1 MSLIKSLNS
10 GVSGLKSFQTK
21 MDTIGNNIANVD
33 TTGFKSSR
41 VTFSELM
48 NENIGGAAGGESAPS
63 LSNQVGLG
71 VRVASVDRDF
81 SQGTIENTG
90 KATDLAIEGDGYF
103 VVNDGTQDLM
113 TRAGNFTFNKDG
125 HLVDQSGNY
134 VQGYNANDSGNILG
148 GGATDNIR
156 VDFENAL
163 EPKQTSQVDLGGNL
177 NASTSTTQ
185 VVQAQSAYTDGS
197 GNLADA
203 TTELN
208 DLSQTT
214 TDLTSG
220 DEINLTVSQHD
231 GTSETVTFT
240 YGAGNNGTTLGDMIT
255 RFNNQLSQGE
265 ISLVDGMLRLKSGQT
280 GDSDFDVT
288 SLSVNDVD
296 GSGSTMNMPGF
307 QISQEGNTGTQTMST
322 TIYDGLGKEHSL
334 LVDFTQTGQGQWSYE
349 AKFAG
354 GESITGI
361 NASNGSGNVNNGVA
375 TGTIS
380 FDASGQISGGG
391 NFNIDFD
398 PGNGASSTN
407 FEVNL
412 GGAGGADFTQ
422 YSGANTAKVLS
433 QDGYTQGSLVDV
445 RINSDGRV
453 KGIYDNGENQDLA
466 QLALGDV
473 QNEDG
478 LEMVGGG
485 LFRATSAAG
494 EVFVDGADNIANSNI
509 RSGALEGSN
518 VDLAQE
524 FTEMITSQ
532 RAYQSSARV
541 ISTSDEM
548 LTEAVN
554 LKR

>member
-21 MDTIGNNIANVD
+21 MDTIGNNISNVD
-33 TTGFKSSR
+33 TNGFKSSR

-48 NENIGGAAGGESAPS
+48 NENIGGSGGGASAPS

-90 KATDLAIEGDGYF
+90 RTTDLAIEGDGYF
-103 VVNDGTQDLM
+103 VVNNGSQDLM

-125 HLVDQSGNY
+125 NLVDQSGNY
-134 VQGYNANDSGNILG
+134 LQGYNANDSGNILG
-148 GGATDNIR
+148 GGATDNVR
-156 VDFENAL
+156 VDFENVL
-163 EPKQTSQVDLGGNL
+163 EPQRTSEVNVGGNL
-177 NASTSTTQ
+177 NSNTSSSQ
-185 VVQAQSAYTDGS
+185 VIQAQSAFTNNS
-197 GNLADA
+197 GNIASS

-208 DLSQTT
+208 SLSQTNT
-214 TDLTSG
+214 NFDGSETITVNYVDDAGNAQTANY
-220 DEINLTVSQHD
+220 NLT
-231 GTSETVTFT
+231 
-240 YGAGNNGTTLGDMIT
+240 GATDTLGDVVSGLNSSI
-255 RFNNQLSQGE
+255 SEGE
-265 ISLVDGMLRLKSGQT
+265 LTLVDGMLKLRSNSLGDSQLDISSISISGGT
-280 GDSDFDVT
+280 GD
-288 SLSVNDVD
+288 
-296 GSGSTMNMPGF
+296 MNTPGF
-307 QISQEGNTGTQTMST
+307 QVSQEGQTGTQTMST
-322 TIYDGLGKEHSL
+322 TVYDDLGQEHSL
-334 LVDFTQTGQGQWSYE
+334 LVDFTQTAPNEWDYE
-349 AKFAG
+349 AKFAN
-354 GESITGI
+354 GENITGG
-361 NASNGSGNVNNGVA
+361 AA
-375 TGTIS
+375 TGTIT
-380 FDASGQISGGG
+380 FDEMGQIDSGDT
-391 NFNIDFD
+391 FNIEFN
-398 PGNGASSTN
+398 PGNGASDTS
-407 FEVNL
+407 FDVNL
-412 GGAGGADFTQ
+412 GGAEGTDFTQ
-422 YSGANTAKVLS
+422 YSGANTAKVLN

-445 RINSDGRV
+445 RIDGDGRV
-453 KGIYDNGENQDLA
+453 QGVYDNGQNKNLA

-494 EVFVDGADNIANSNI
+494 EVFVDTPDNIANSNVQ
-509 RSGALEGSN
+509 SGSLEGSN

>member
-1 MSLIKSLNS
+1 
-10 GVSGLKSFQTK
+10 
-21 MDTIGNNIANVD
+21 VD
-33 TTGFKSSR
+33 TNGFKSSR

-48 NENIGGAAGGESAPS
+48 NENIGGAGGGESAPS

-90 KATDLAIEGDGYF
+90 RATDLAIEGDGYF
-103 VVNDGTQDLM
+103 VVNNGSQDLM
-113 TRAGNFTFNKDG
+113 TRSGNFTFNKNG
-125 HLVDQSGNY
+125 NLVDQAGNY

-148 GGATDNIR
+148 GGATDNVR

-163 EPKQTSQVDLGGNL
+163 DPQQTGEVNLGGNL
-177 NASTSTTQ
+177 NASTSTQQ
-185 VVQAQSAYTDGS
+185 VVTAQSAFTDGS
-197 GNLADA
+197 GNIA
-203 TTELN
+203 TSATELN

-214 TDLTSG
+214 T
-220 DEINLTVSQHD
+220 NFD
-231 GTSETVTFT
+231 GSETITVN
-240 YGAGNNGTTLGDMIT
+240 YVDDAGNNQTADYNLTAADDTLGDVVNGLNGNI
-255 RFNNQLSQGE
+255 SEGE
-265 ISLVDGMLRLKSGQT
+265 LTLVDGMLKLKSNSLGDSELNVNSITIAGGT
-280 GDSDFDVT
+280 GD
-288 SLSVNDVD
+288 
-296 GSGSTMNMPGF
+296 MNTPGF
-307 QISQEGNTGTQTMST
+307 QVSQEGETGTQTMST
-322 TIYDGLGKEHSL
+322 TVYDGLGNEHSL
-334 LVDFTQTGQGQWSYE
+334 LIDFTQTSPNQWSYE
-349 AKFAG
+349 AKFAD
-354 GESITGI
+354 GENITGG
-361 NASNGSGNVNNGVA
+361 AA
-375 TGTIS
+375 TGTIN
-380 FDASGQISGGG
+380 FDELGQISSGDS
-391 NFNIDFD
+391 FDIEFD
-398 PGNGASSTN
+398 PGNGASISN

-412 GGAGGADFTQ
+412 GGAGGTDFTQ

-445 RINSDGRV
+445 RINGDGRV
-453 KGIYDNGENQDLA
+453 QGVYDNGQNQDLA

-494 EVFVDGADNIANSNI
+494 EVFVDTADNIANSNI

>member
-21 MDTIGNNIANVD
+21 MDTIGNNIANVN

-48 NENIGGAAGGESAPS
+48 NENIGGSGGGESAPS

-81 SQGTIENTG
+81 SQGTIANTG
-90 KATDLAIEGDGYF
+90 RTTDLAIEGDGYF
-103 VVNDGTQDLM
+103 VVNNGSQDLM

-125 HLVDQSGNY
+125 NLVDQTGNY

-148 GGATDNIR
+148 GGATDNVQ
-156 VDFENAL
+156 VDFENVL
-163 EPKQTSQVDLGGNL
+163 EPQRTNEVNVGGNL
-177 NASTSTTQ
+177 NSNTSTAQ
-185 VVQAQSAYTDGS
+185 IVQAQSSFTDSS
-197 GNLADA
+197 GNIASS
-203 TTELN
+203 TTQLN

-214 TDLTSG
+214 TNFDGSETITVNYVDG
-220 DEINLTVSQHD
+220 DGNTQTADYNLTGASDTIGDVVN
-231 GTSETVTFT
+231 GLNGNISE
-240 YGAGNNGTTLGDMIT
+240 
-255 RFNNQLSQGE
+255 GE
-265 ISLVDGMLRLKSGQT
+265 LTLVDGMLKLKSDSL
-280 GDSDFDVT
+280 GDSD
-288 SLSVNDVD
+288 LDVD
-296 GSGSTMNMPGF
+296 SITISGGTGNMNTPGF
-307 QISQEGNTGTQTMST
+307 QVTQEGETGTKTMST
-322 TIYDGLGKEHSL
+322 TVYDDLGQEHSL
-334 LVDFTQTGQGQWSYE
+334 LVDFTQTGPNQWDYE
-349 AKFAG
+349 ATFAD
-354 GESITGI
+354 GEEITGG
-361 NASNGSGNVNNGVA
+361 AA
-375 TGTIS
+375 TGSVT
-380 FDASGQISGGG
+380 FDELGQIDSGDT
-391 NFNIDFD
+391 FNIEFN
-398 PGNGASSTN
+398 PGNGASTTN
-407 FEVNL
+407 FGVNL
-412 GGAGGADFTQ
+412 GSAGGTDFTQ

-445 RINSDGRV
+445 RIDGDGRV
-453 KGIYDNGENQDLA
+453 QGVYDNGQNQNLA
-466 QLALGDV
+466 QLALGNV

-494 EVFVDGADNIANSNI
+494 EVFVDTADNVANSSI
-509 RSGALEGSN
+509 QSGSLEGSN

>member
-10 GVSGLKSFQTK
+10 GVSGLKGFQTK
-21 MDTIGNNIANVD
+21 MDTIGNNISNVD

-48 NENIGGAAGGESAPS
+48 NENIGGSGGGESAPS

-81 SQGTIENTG
+81 SQGTIQNTG

-103 VVNDGTQDLM
+103 VVNNGSQDLM
-113 TRAGNFTFNKDG
+113 TRSGNFTFNQDG
-125 HLVDQSGNY
+125 HLVDQAGNY

-163 EPKQTSQVDLGGNL
+163 EPQQTNEVNLGGNL
-177 NASTSTTQ
+177 NASTSTVQ
-185 VVQAQSAYTDGS
+185 VIQTQSAFTDGS
-197 GNLADA
+197 GDLADA
-203 TTELN
+203 TTDLTN
-208 DLSQTT
+208 LSQT
-214 TDLTSG
+214 SG
-220 DEINLTVSQHD
+220 LAAGD
-231 GTSETVTFT
+231 TVTLNFT
-240 YGAGNNGTTLGDMIT
+240 SNDGSANPSLTYTYAAGDTLGDMVSA
-255 RFNNQLSQGE
+255 FNTAIDGDADLDGQMR
-265 ISLVDGMLRLKSGQT
+265 LVDGMLKVQSDNM
-280 GDSDFDVT
+280 GDSDLNID
-288 SLSVNDVD
+288 SVNTNIAG
-296 GSGSTMNMPGF
+296 GSFNFPGF
-307 QISQEGNTGTQTMST
+307 QISQEGDTGTQTMST
-322 TIYDGLGKEHSL
+322 TVYDGLGKEHSL
-334 LVDFTQTGQGQWSYE
+334 LIDFTQTGQGQWDYE
-349 AKFAG
+349 AKFAD
-354 GESITGI
+354 GESITG
-361 NASNGSGNVNNGVA
+361 GSA

-380 FDASGQISGGG
+380 FDETGQIDGGS
-391 NFNIDFD
+391 NFNIEFD
-398 PGNGASSTN
+398 PGNGASNTN
-407 FEVNL
+407 FSVNL
-412 GGAGGADFTQ
+412 GNAGGTDFTQ
-422 YSGANTAKVLS
+422 YSGANTAKVIS

-445 RINSDGRV
+445 RINGDGRV
-453 KGIYDNGENQDLA
+453 QGVYDNGENQDLA

-494 EVFVDGADNIANSNI
+494 EVFVDSADNISNSNI
-509 RSGALEGSN
+509 QSGALEGSN

-524 FTEMITSQ
+524 FTDMITAQ

>member
-10 GVSGLKSFQTK
+10 GVSGLKGFQTK
-21 MDTIGNNIANVD
+21 MDTIGNNISNVD

-48 NENIGGAAGGESAPS
+48 NENIGGSGGGESAPS

-81 SQGTIENTG
+81 SQGTIQNTG

-103 VVNDGTQDLM
+103 VVNNGSQDLL
-113 TRAGNFTFNKDG
+113 TRSGNFTFNKDG
-125 HLVDQSGNY
+125 HLVDQAGNY

-163 EPKQTSQVDLGGNL
+163 APQQTNEVNLGGNL
-177 NASTSTTQ
+177 NASTSTVQ
-185 VVQAQSAYTDGS
+185 VIQTQSAFTDGS
-197 GNLADA
+197 GNIADA
-203 TTELN
+203 STDLTN
-208 DLSQTT
+208 LSQT
-214 TDLTSG
+214 SG
-220 DEINLTVSQHD
+220 LAAGD
-231 GTSETVTFT
+231 TVTLNFT
-240 YGAGNNGTTLGDMIT
+240 SNDGSANPSLTYNYAAGDTLGDMVSA
-255 RFNNQLSQGE
+255 FNTAIDGNADLDGQMR
-265 ISLVDGMLRLKSGQT
+265 LVDGMLKVQ
-280 GDSDFDVT
+280 SDNLGNSD
-288 SLSVNDVD
+288 LNIDSVNTTVAG
-296 GSGSTMNMPGF
+296 GSFNFPGF
-307 QISQEGNTGTQTMST
+307 QISQEGDTGIQTMST
-322 TIYDGLGKEHSL
+322 TVYDGLGKEHSL
-334 LVDFTQTGQGQWSYE
+334 LIDFTQIGQGQWDYE
-349 AKFAG
+349 AKFAD
-354 GESITGI
+354 GESITG
-361 NASNGSGNVNNGVA
+361 GSA
-375 TGTIS
+375 TGSIS
-380 FDASGQISGGG
+380 FDETGQIDGGS
-391 NFNIDFD
+391 NFNIEFD
-398 PGNGASSTN
+398 PGNGASNTN
-407 FEVNL
+407 FTVNL
-412 GGAGGADFTQ
+412 GNAGGTDFTQ
-422 YSGANTAKVLS
+422 YSGANTAKVIS

-445 RINSDGRV
+445 RINGDGRV
-453 KGIYDNGENQDLA
+453 QGVYDNGENQDLA

-494 EVFVDGADNIANSNI
+494 EVFVDSADNISNSNI
-509 RSGALEGSN
+509 QSGALEGSN

-524 FTEMITSQ
+524 FTDMITAQ

>member
-21 MDTIGNNIANVD
+21 MDAIGNNISNVD

-48 NENIGGAAGGESAPS
+48 NENIGGSGGGESAPS

-90 KATDLAIEGDGYF
+90 KTTDLAIEGDGYF
-103 VVNDGTQDLM
+103 VVNNGSQDLM

-125 HLVDQSGNY
+125 NLVDQTGNY

-156 VDFENAL
+156 VDFENVL
-163 EPKQTSQVDLGGNL
+163 EPQRTSEVNVGGNL
-177 NASTSTTQ
+177 NSNTSTAQ
-185 VVQAQSAYTDGS
+185 IVQAQSSFTDGS
-197 GNLADA
+197 GNIASS

-208 DLSQTT
+208 NLSQTT
-214 TDLTSG
+214 TNFDGSETITVNYVDG
-220 DEINLTVSQHD
+220 DGNTQTADYNLT
-231 GTSETVTFT
+231 
-240 YGAGNNGTTLGDMIT
+240 GANDTLGDVVTGLNGNI
-255 RFNNQLSQGE
+255 SEGE
-265 ISLVDGMLRLKSGQT
+265 LTLVDGMLKLKSNSLGDSELDVDSITISGGT
-280 GDSDFDVT
+280 GD
-288 SLSVNDVD
+288 
-296 GSGSTMNMPGF
+296 MNTPGF
-307 QISQEGNTGTQTMST
+307 QITQEGQTGAKTMST
-322 TIYDGLGKEHSL
+322 TVYDDLGQEHSL
-334 LVDFTQTGQGQWSYE
+334 LVDFTQTGPNEWDYE
-349 AKFAG
+349 ATFAD
-354 GESITGI
+354 GEEITGG
-361 NASNGSGNVNNGVA
+361 AA
-375 TGTIS
+375 TGTVT
-380 FDASGQISGGG
+380 FDELGQIDSGDT
-391 NFNIDFD
+391 FNIEFN
-398 PGNGASSTN
+398 PGNGASTSS

-412 GGAGGADFTQ
+412 GGAEGTDFTQ
-422 YSGANTAKVLS
+422 YAGANTAKVLS
-433 QDGYTQGSLVDV
+433 QDGYTQGALVDV
-445 RINSDGRV
+445 RIDGDGRV
-453 KGIYDNGENQDLA
+453 QGVYDNGQNQNLA
-466 QLALGDV
+466 QLALGNV

-494 EVFVDGADNIANSNI
+494 EVFVDTADNVANSSI
-509 RSGALEGSN
+509 QSGSLEGSN

>member
-21 MDTIGNNIANVD
+21 MDTIGNNISNVD
-33 TTGFKSSR
+33 TSGFKSSR

-48 NENIGGAAGGESAPS
+48 NENIGGAGGRESAPS
-63 LSNQVGLG
+63 ISNQVGLG

-90 KATDLAIEGDGYF
+90 RTTDLAIEGDGYF
-103 VVNDGTQDLM
+103 VVNNGSQDLM
-113 TRAGNFTFNKDG
+113 TRSGNFTFNKDG

-148 GGATDNIR
+148 GGATDNVR

-163 EPKQTSQVDLGGNL
+163 EPQKTSEVNLGGNL
-177 NASTSTTQ
+177 NASTSSTQ
-185 VVQAQSAYTDGS
+185 IVQAQSAFTNNS
-197 GNLADA
+197 GNIANGS
-203 TTELN
+203 TELN
-208 DLSQTT
+208 DLAQTT
-214 TDLTSG
+214 TDLEAG
-220 DEINLTVSQHD
+220 DEIEITVDSHD
-231 GTSETVTFT
+231 GSTTETATFT
-240 YGAGNNGTTLGDMIT
+240 YDTDGTTVEDMVAE
-255 RFNNQLSQGE
+255 FNNQLSEGE
-265 ISLVDGMLRLKSGQT
+265 VSLVDGMLKLKSGEM
-280 GDSDFDVT
+280 GSSDFDV
-288 SLSVNDVD
+288 SSFSVNDT
-296 GSGSTMNMPGF
+296 SGNGTDMNLPGF
-307 QISQEGNTGTQTMST
+307 QVAQAGNTGTQTMST
-322 TIYDGLGKEHSL
+322 TVYDDLGEEHSL
-334 LVDFTQTGQGQWSYE
+334 LIDFTQTGEGQWDYE
-349 AKFAG
+349 AKFAD
-354 GESITGI
+354 GESITGG
-361 NASNGSGNVNNGVA
+361 AA
-375 TGTIS
+375 TGSVS
-380 FDASGQISGGG
+380 FGETGQIDGGS
-391 NFNIDFD
+391 NFNIEFD
-398 PGNGASSTN
+398 PGNGASNTTFS
-407 FEVNL
+407 VNL
-412 GGAGGADFTQ
+412 GGSEGTDFTQ

-445 RINSDGRV
+445 RISGDGRV
-453 KGIYDNGENQDLA
+453 QGVYDNGQNQDLA

-494 EVFVDGADNIANSNI
+494 EVFVDTADNVANSNI
-509 RSGALEGSN
+509 QSGALEGSN

>member
-41 VTFSELM
+41 VSFSELM
-48 NENIGGAAGGESAPS
+48 NENIGGNSGGESAPS

-90 KATDLAIEGDGYF
+90 KTTDLAIEGDGFF
-103 VVNDGTQDLM
+103 VVNNGNQNLM
-113 TRAGNFTFNKDG
+113 TRAGNFTFNKNG
-125 HLVDQSGNY
+125 NLVDQSGNY

-148 GGATDNIR
+148 GGTTENVRI
-156 VDFENAL
+156 DFENAL
-163 EPKQTSQVDLGGNL
+163 PPQQTDEVNLAGNL
-177 NASTSTTQ
+177 NANTSTTQ
-185 VVQAQSAYTDGS
+185 IVQAQSAFTDSS
-197 GNLADA
+197 GNIAA
-203 TTELN
+203 GTTDIN

-214 TDLTSG
+214 SDLEVG
-220 DEINLTVSQHD
+220 DVIEVTYTQND
-231 GTSETVTFT
+231 GTAGATADFE
-240 YGAGNNGTTLGDMIT
+240 YGTDGTTLDDMVAALNTDLGAQGD
-255 RFNNQLSQGE
+255 LA
-265 ISLVDGMLRLKSGQT
+265 LVDGMLQLKSGSL
-280 GDSDFDVT
+280 GDSELNIDSTNVIDNAGDADA
-288 SLSVNDVD
+288 VNF
-296 GSGSTMNMPGF
+296 PGF
-307 QISQEGNTGTQTMST
+307 QVTQEGETNTQTMST
-322 TIYDGLGKEHSL
+322 TVYDDLGKGHSL
-334 LVDFTQTGQGQWSYE
+334 LIDFTQVAENEWEYE
-349 AKFAG
+349 AEFAD
-354 GESITGI
+354 GETIS
-361 NASNGSGNVNNGVA
+361 SGS
-375 TGTIS
+375 TGTVT
-380 FDASGQISGGG
+380 FDEMGQVTSGG
-391 NFNIDFD
+391 NFNMEFE
-398 PGNGASSTN
+398 PGNGAGTTN
-407 FEVNL
+407 FDVEL
-412 GGAGGADFTQ
+412 GDSSQGTTFTQ
-422 YSGANTAKVLS
+422 YSGANTAKVVS
-433 QDGYTQGSLVDV
+433 QDGYSQGSLVD
-445 RINSDGRV
+445 ISIDGDGRLQGV
-453 KGIYDNGENQDLA
+453 YDNGQNKDLA
-466 QLALGDV
+466 QLALGNV

-494 EVFVDGADNIANSNI
+494 EVFIDSADNLSDSSIN
-509 RSGALEGSN
+509 SGALEGSN

>member
-1 MSLIKSLNS
+1 
-10 GVSGLKSFQTK
+10 
-21 MDTIGNNIANVD
+21 MDTIGNNISNVD
-33 TTGFKSSR
+33 TNGFKSSR

-48 NENIGGAAGGESAPS
+48 NENIGGAGGGESAPS
-63 LSNQVGLG
+63 QSNQVGLG

-90 KATDLAIEGDGYF
+90 RATDLAIEGDGYF
-103 VVNDGTQDLM
+103 MVNNGSQDLM

-125 HLVDQSGNY
+125 NLVDQAGNY

-148 GGATDNIR
+148 GGSTDNVR
-156 VDFENAL
+156 VDFQNAL
-163 EPKQTSQVDLGGNL
+163 EPQETSEVNVGGNL
-177 NASTSTTQ
+177 NASTSSRQIITS
-185 VVQAQSAYTDGS
+185 QSAFTDDS
-197 GNLADA
+197 GNLAGGSTDV
-203 TTELN
+203 N

-214 TDLTSG
+214 EDLEATDVV
-220 DEINLTVSQHD
+220 EVSYTQND
-231 GTSETVTFT
+231 GTAATADFEYDTD
-240 YGAGNNGTTLGDMIT
+240 GTTLDDMVSAL
-255 RFNNQLSQGE
+255 NNDMGGQGE
-265 ISLVDGMLRLKSGQT
+265 FTLVDGMLKLKSDT
-280 GDSDFDVT
+280 LGDSQLNVD
-288 SLSVNDVD
+288 SVSITD
-296 GSGSTMNMPGF
+296 GDGDGADSINFPGF
-307 QISQEGNTGTQTMST
+307 QTSQEGDTGTQTMST
-322 TIYDGLGKEHSL
+322 TVYDGLGNEHSL
-334 LVDFTQTGQGQWSYE
+334 LVDFTQTGEGQWDYE
-349 AKFAG
+349 AKFAD
-354 GESITGI
+354 GESITG
-361 NASNGSGNVNNGVA
+361 GSA
-375 TGTIS
+375 TGTLN
-380 FDASGQISGGG
+380 FDEAGQIDGNG
-391 NFNIDFD
+391 NFNIEFD
-398 PGNGASSTN
+398 PGNGASNTN

-412 GGAGGADFTQ
+412 GGAEGTDFTQ

-445 RINSDGRV
+445 RINGDGRV
-453 KGIYDNGENQDLA
+453 QGVYNNGQNQDLA

-473 QNEDG
+473 QNEAG

-485 LFRATSAAG
+485 RFRATSAAG
-494 EVFVDGADNIANSNI
+494 EVFVDSADNMANSNI

>member
-21 MDTIGNNIANVD
+21 MDAIGNNISNVD

-48 NENIGGAAGGESAPS
+48 NENIGGSGGGESAPS

-90 KATDLAIEGDGYF
+90 KTTDLAIEGDGYF
-103 VVNDGTQDLM
+103 VVNNGSQDLM

-125 HLVDQSGNY
+125 NLVDQTGNY

-148 GGATDNIR
+148 GGATDNVQ
-156 VDFENAL
+156 VDFENVL
-163 EPKQTSQVDLGGNL
+163 EPQRTSEVNVGGNL
-177 NASTSTTQ
+177 NSNTSTAQ
-185 VVQAQSAYTDGS
+185 IVQAQSSFTDSS
-197 GNLADA
+197 GNIASS
-203 TTELN
+203 TTQLN
-208 DLSQTT
+208 DLSQTNT
-214 TDLTSG
+214 NFDGSETITVNYVDG
-220 DEINLTVSQHD
+220 DGNAQTADYNLT
-231 GTSETVTFT
+231 
-240 YGAGNNGTTLGDMIT
+240 GANDTLGDVVSGLNGSIAE
-255 RFNNQLSQGE
+255 GE
-265 ISLVDGMLRLKSGQT
+265 LTLVDGMLKLKSDSLGDSELDVDSITISGGT
-280 GDSDFDVT
+280 GD
-288 SLSVNDVD
+288 
-296 GSGSTMNMPGF
+296 MNTPGF
-307 QISQEGNTGTQTMST
+307 QVTQEGETGTKTMST
-322 TIYDGLGKEHSL
+322 TVYDDLGQEHSL
-334 LVDFTQTGQGQWSYE
+334 LVDFTQSGPNEWDYE
-349 AKFAG
+349 ATFAN
-354 GESITGI
+354 GEEITGG
-361 NASNGSGNVNNGVA
+361 AA
-375 TGTIS
+375 TGTVT
-380 FDASGQISGGG
+380 FDEMGQIDSGDTFDIE
-391 NFNIDFD
+391 FN
-398 PGNGASSTN
+398 PGNGASTSN

-412 GGAGGADFTQ
+412 GGAGGTDFTQ
-422 YSGANTAKVLS
+422 YSGANTAKVLN
-433 QDGYTQGSLVDV
+433 QNGYTQGSLVDV
-445 RINSDGRV
+445 RIDGDGRV
-453 KGIYDNGENQDLA
+453 QGVYDNGQNQNLA

-494 EVFVDGADNIANSNI
+494 EVFVDTADNVANSSI
-509 RSGALEGSN
+509 QSGSLEGSN

>member
-21 MDTIGNNIANVD
+21 MDTIGNNISNVD
-33 TTGFKSSR
+33 TTGFKASE

-48 NENIGGAAGGESAPS
+48 NENIGGAGGGASAPS

-90 KATDLAIEGDGYF
+90 QTTDLAIEGDGYF
-103 VVNDGTQDLM
+103 VVNDGAQDLM
-113 TRAGNFTFNKDG
+113 TRAGNFTFNKNG
-125 HLVDQSGNY
+125 NLVDQAGNF
-134 VQGYNANDSGNILG
+134 VQGYNANESGNILG
-148 GGATDNIR
+148 GGTTDNIR

-163 EPKQTSQVDLGGNL
+163 EPQQTSEVNLGGNL
-177 NASTSTTQ
+177 SSNTSTTRI
-185 VVQAQSAYTDGS
+185 VQAQSAFTEDS
-197 GNLADA
+197 GNIASGS
-203 TTELN
+203 TQLN

-214 TDLTSG
+214 TDFDGSETITLNIENNDGSGNTDIDYTLGSG
-220 DEINLTVSQHD
+220 DTLDDIVSGLNTAID
-231 GTSETVTFT
+231 RNPDV
-240 YGAGNNGTTLGDMIT
+240 NGEL
-255 RFNNQLSQGE
+255 
-265 ISLVDGMLRLKSGQT
+265 SLVDGMLILRSDNL
-280 GDSDFDVT
+280 GDS
-288 SLSVNDVD
+288 SLQINNMSV
-296 GSGSTMNMPGF
+296 SGGTGAMNTPAF
-307 QISQEGNTGTQTMST
+307 EVVQEGDTGTQTMST
-322 TIYDGLGKEHSL
+322 TVYDGLGNDHSML
-334 LVDFTQTGQGQWSYE
+334 IDFTQVNNNEWNYE
-349 AKFAG
+349 VKFAD
-354 GESITGI
+354 GEAITGG
-361 NASNGSGNVNNGVA
+361 AA
-375 TGTIS
+375 TGTIQ
-380 FDASGQISGGG
+380 FDEMGNIDSGD
-391 NFNIDFD
+391 NFNIEFD
-398 PGNGASSTN
+398 PGNGAGTTSFDVS
-407 FEVNL
+407 L
-412 GGAGGADFTQ
+412 GGSEGTDFTQ

-433 QDGYTQGSLVDV
+433 QDGYTQGSLVD
-445 RINSDGRV
+445 IQITGDGRLQGV
-453 KGIYDNGENQDLA
+453 YDNGENQDLA

-494 EVFVDGADNIANSNI
+494 EVFIDTADSISNSSI
-509 RSGALEGSN
+509 QSGALEGSN

-548 LTEAVN
+548 LTEVVN

>member
-1 MSLIKSLNS
+1 MSLIKSLNA

-21 MDTIGNNIANVD
+21 MDTIGNNISNVD
-33 TTGFKSSR
+33 TTGFKASG

-48 NENIGGAAGGESAPS
+48 NENIGGAGGRESAPS

-90 KATDLAIEGDGYF
+90 KTTDLAIEGDGYF

-113 TRAGNFTFNKDG
+113 TRAGNFTFNKNG
-125 HLVDQSGNY
+125 NLVDQAGNF
-134 VQGYNANDSGNILG
+134 VQGYNANQSGNILVG
-148 GGATDNIR
+148 GTTDNIR

-163 EPKQTSQVDLGGNL
+163 EPQQTSKVNLGGNL
-177 NASTSTTQ
+177 SSNTSSTQ
-185 VVQAQSAYTDGS
+185 IIQAQSAFTNDS
-197 GNLADA
+197 GDIASG
-203 TTELN
+203 TTQLN

-214 TDLTSG
+214 TDF
-220 DEINLTVSQHD
+220 D
-231 GTSETVTFT
+231 GSETITLDIEHNDGSGSTNINYSLGTATDTLDDVV
-240 YGAGNNGTTLGDMIT
+240 AGLNTEIDGNADVNGEL
-255 RFNNQLSQGE
+255 
-265 ISLVDGMLRLKSGQT
+265 SLVDGMLMLRSDEL
-280 GDSDFDVT
+280 GDSSLEVNSMSVSGGTGAMNTPGFDV
-288 SLSVNDVD
+288 
-296 GSGSTMNMPGF
+296 
-307 QISQEGNTGTQTMST
+307 IQEGDTGTETMST
-322 TIYDGLGKEHSL
+322 TVYDSLGTEHSL
-334 LVDFTQTGQGQWSYE
+334 LIDFTQVDKNEWDYE
-349 AKFAG
+349 VKFAE
-354 GESITGI
+354 GENITGG
-361 NASNGSGNVNNGVA
+361 AS
-375 TGTIS
+375 TGTIE
-380 FDASGQISGGG
+380 FDEMGRIDSGD
-391 NFNIDFD
+391 NFNIEFD
-398 PGNGASSTN
+398 PGNGAGTAN
-407 FEVNL
+407 FDISL
-412 GGAGGADFTQ
+412 GGSEGSDFTQ

-433 QDGYTQGSLVDV
+433 QDGFTQGSLVD
-445 RINSDGRV
+445 IQITGDGGV
-453 KGIYDNGENQDLA
+453 QGVYSNGENQSLA

-494 EVFVDGADNIANSNI
+494 EVFVDSADNISNSTI
-509 RSGALEGSN
+509 QSGALEGSN
-518 VDLAQE
+518 VELAQE